1 MLVRIEIIHVRTN
14 FFCLEE
20 KFAPS
25 YQYMLENIPFFCSNW
40 KNINSNGKKLWEKL
54 AVFGFSRSNLLKF
67 SSNWNAHIIN
77 PILSLHFHSDWRLRK
92 GERAWQRLWESVVER
107 ESLKALREKRFLR
120 EKGEGQEV
128 SCVFLYFSFRFS
140 FTNIYRVFA
149 FICWDRTTV

>member
-1 MLVRIEIIHVRTN
+1 MLVRIEIIHVWTN
-14 FFCLEE
+14 FFLFGGKIRSKLSAYVREY
-20 KFAPS
+20 S
-25 YQYMLENIPFFCSNW
+25 FFCSNW

-77 PILSLHFHSDWRLRK
+77 PIISLHFHSDWRLRK
-92 GERAWQRLWESVVER
+92 WERAWQRLWESVVER